1 VTITQDYLDWL
12 VAQRD
17 DQRRQA
23 AGVQRQQAKAEAAGM
38 SQLAGSLGLLVMM
51 IEKTAEH
58 LDAEHRDCAA
68 KFKKQRGE
76 SRARDVSKT
85 TRQAQA
91 AHEAAQ
97 VAELFAAA
105 WCQGLGRVGLQAAA
119 AELLRQREH
128 AMQERLITAQQ
139 VGNKRLQRQHS
150 AGLQALQRL
159 GVLCTLHRAGKW
171 LQQRTGKP

>member
-1 VTITQDYLDWL
+1 MTITQDYLAWL
-12 VAQRD
+12 AAQRD

-23 AGVQRQQAKAEAAGM
+23 AGVQRSQAKAEAAGL
-38 SQLAGSLGLLVMM
+38 SELAGSLGLVAMM
-51 IEKTAEH
+51 LEETAARLE
-58 LDAEHRDCAA
+58 AEHRDLTA
-68 KFKKQRGE
+68 KFQKQRGE
-76 SRARDVSKT
+76 HMARDASKA
-85 TRQAQA
+85 TRAAQA
-91 AHEAAQ
+91 EHDAAL